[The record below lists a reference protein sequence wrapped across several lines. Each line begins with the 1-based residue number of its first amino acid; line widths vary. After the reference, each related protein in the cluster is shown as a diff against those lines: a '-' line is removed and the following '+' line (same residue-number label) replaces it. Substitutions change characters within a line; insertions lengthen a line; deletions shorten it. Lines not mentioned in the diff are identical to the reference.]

1 MTDELEKLERAFDR
15 QKAQPRVEAKV
26 SAISAAMRAFEEE
39 KISPVFQGMEDDE
52 RLNRQ
57 GGKTQNLS
65 KWRRLMNTM
74 NSKWSYSLAGGA
86 SVAVLAM
93 VIVGPNVGDL
103 LSDVPSDVTFTKK
116 TERQASENADFS
128 EQRPVAGGD
137 NESTVDDASGVNGGA
152 NALSDIVE
160 QDAAPVIVQEDVA
173 IRKPVAK
180 LRKEGRLRLSTS
192 QPSQLSQLSNDS
204 SAFGATPTA
213 KQIQEYSRIAS
224 QPAPVDVPT
233 PRYQDQ
239 GRDKFEEIK
248 TNPVKVVTEEP
259 VSTFSVD
266 VDTASYAF
274 MRSSLRNNAIPQKDV
289 VRVEELINYFDYD
302 YEVPADRAVPFKASV
317 EIMPTPWNEGTKLL
331 SIGIKGY
338 ELQRDEKPEAN
349 LVFLIDTSGSMNA
362 PNKLTLLKNSFKL
375 LLSTLKP
382 DDTVSIVTYA
392 GSAGTVLGPTKA
404 SRRGKLFP
412 HLMISMRVAPPQV
425 RKVFVRHMHWRSR
438 V

>member
-116 TERQASENADFS
+116 TERRTSENADFS

-192 QPSQLSQLSNDS
+192 QPSQLSNDS
-204 SAFGATPTA
+204 SAFGATPNRFKNT
-213 KQIQEYSRIAS
+213 QGSLLNRLLLMS
-224 QPAPVDVPT
+224 QRHD
-233 PRYQDQ
+233 
-239 GRDKFEEIK
+239 IK
-248 TNPVKVVTEEP
+248 TRVVT
-259 VSTFSVD
+259 
-266 VDTASYAF
+266 
-274 MRSSLRNNAIPQKDV
+274 SLR
-289 VRVEELINYFDYD
+289 R
-302 YEVPADRAVPFKASV
+302 S
-317 EIMPTPWNEGTKLL
+317 
-331 SIGIKGY
+331 
-338 ELQRDEKPEAN
+338 KP
-349 LVFLIDTSGSMNA
+349 I
-362 PNKLTLLKNSFKL
+362 
-375 LLSTLKP
+375 
-382 DDTVSIVTYA
+382 
-392 GSAGTVLGPTKA
+392 
-404 SRRGKLFP
+404 R
-412 HLMISMRVAPPQV
+412 
-425 RKVFVRHMHWRSR
+425 
-438 V
+438 